1 MSLHH
6 IALRTRDLRA
16 AEAFW
21 TTLFALR
28 AARRD
33 GERAV
38 WLDLDGAALMLERA
52 DEDEPLPPSGGMDFF
67 ALRVDAAGREG
78 FRARCA
84 SLGVPIEHETACTT
98 YVRDPEGRRVGVST
112 YDLDAAI
119 SAR

>member
-6 IALRTRDLRA
+6 IALRSSDLRA

-21 TTLFALR
+21 CSLFSLR
-28 AARRD
+28 VMRRD

-38 WLDLDGAALMLERA
+38 WLDLGGAVLMLERA
-52 DEDEPLPPSGGMDFF
+52 DDGEALPAAGGMDFF

-84 SLGVPIEHETACTT
+84 ALGVPIEHETAFTT
-98 YVRDPEGRRVGVST
+98 YVRDPEGRRVGVSA
-112 YDLDAAI
+112 YDLDAAV